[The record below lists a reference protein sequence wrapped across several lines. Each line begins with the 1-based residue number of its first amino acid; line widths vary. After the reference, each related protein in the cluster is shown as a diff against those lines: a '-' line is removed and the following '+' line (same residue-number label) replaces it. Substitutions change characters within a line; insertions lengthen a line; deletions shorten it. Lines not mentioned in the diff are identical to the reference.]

1 MEYRNFGRTGVKT
14 SQFALGCMMFGGR
27 TDEAE
32 STRIIHEALE
42 QGINILDT
50 ADVYSEGRSEEIV
63 GKAVKT
69 SGLRDQLII
78 ATKFHGRTERRD
90 PNAQG
95 NHRRH
100 ILAACDKSLKRLQ
113 TDHIDLYQAHRPS
126 ADVPIDETLRALDDL
141 VRAGKVRY
149 IGTSTFASW
158 QVLESLWV
166 SKEYGLNRVVSEQ
179 PPYHL
184 LDRRVERELI
194 PMAVT
199 YGIAIMPWSPLA
211 GGTLSG
217 KYRRG
222 ETPPADARFQK
233 KQGKENANLSDA
245 AMDIVDVVRAIANDK
260 GCTPSQVA
268 LAWCGSQ
275 EGVTCPIIGPRTVE
289 QLSDNLGALG
299 VTLSG
304 EDKLRLDAVA
314 SPGRATVPYYYADF
328 GPHWFRW

>member
-1 MEYRNFGRTGVKT
+1 MEYRNFGRTGVKV
-14 SQFALGCMMFGGR
+14 SQLALGCMMFGGR
-27 TDEAE
+27 ADEAE

-42 QGINILDT
+42 QGINTLDT
-50 ADVYSEGRSEEIV
+50 ADVYNDGRSETIV
-63 GKAVKT
+63 GKAVKE
-69 SGLRDQLII
+69 SGLRDQLIL
-78 ATKFHGRTERRD
+78 ATKVHGRTDRRN

-100 ILAACDKSLKRLQ
+100 ILSACEKSLERLQ
-113 TDHIDLYQAHRPS
+113 TDTIDLYQLHRPC
-126 ADVPIDETLRALDDL
+126 ADIPIDETLRALDDL

-158 QVLESLWV
+158 QILEGLWA
-166 SKEYGLNRVVSEQ
+166 SKEYGLNRFVSEQ

-184 LDRRVERELI
+184 LDRRAERELI

-199 YGIAIMPWSPLA
+199 YGVAIMPWSPLA

-222 ETPPADARFQK
+222 ETSPKDARFQRK
-233 KQGKENANLSDA
+233 PGKENENLGDA
-245 AMDIVDVVRAIANDK
+245 AMDVVDVVRALAGDK
-260 GCTPSQVA
+260 ECTPSQLA
-268 LAWCGSQ
+268 LAWCASQ

-289 QLSDNLGALG
+289 QLKDNLGALA
-299 VTLSG
+299 VTLSH
-304 EDKLRLDAVA
+304 EDKLRLDATA
-314 SPGRATVPYYYADF
+314 RPGRATVPYYYADF